1 YARGIASVIDTLRAR
16 TSVEVP
22 AKFTVS
28 MPQLSEDI
36 VYSITIT
43 SLPTHDPTLFPCS
56 YLIDW
61 KLDSDNPRTGFSAYF
76 NGNHYRFSG
85 ERIQEYHASND
96 SVPFCPA
103 KYGAI
108 NATGVQQSAQFAN
121 LLPVSIADN
130 LEKMLNDPNCTVT
143 FIPDTL
149 VRGKHL
155 AAITAISSVNGST
168 GSESEYLLDPGTL
181 FPNHIHI
188 ENSPGSISEQ
198 TIDIEFST
206 PRSSPAITEL
216 TEEKLISLYPEPFT
230 LMRRSSFSLQ
240 NLKNRP
246 LPGFSIPTING
257 KRFSRLTGDPF
268 ASTTLLAIIDHQASF
283 AEKFVA
289 ELRSAAQSSPVPVN
303 LVMAFTSNNADV
315 IEEIAGTP
323 LPGEAILHS
332 ARTLARDLGA
342 AELPALLI
350 VNTAGIVKDITVG
363 YNNDLSS
370 SVIQNIALIN
380 NKNN

>member
-1 YARGIASVIDTLRAR
+1 MKGIRNLLLLIIAAFVPPGSYARGVASVIDTLR
-16 TSVEVP
+16 TKTLVEIP

-28 MPQLSEDI
+28 MPQLAEDI
-36 VYSITIT
+36 VYSITLT
-43 SLPTHDPTLFPCS
+43 SLPTQDTALFPCS

-61 KLDSDNPRTGFSAYF
+61 KLDSENPRTGFSAYF

-85 ERIQEYHASND
+85 EKIQEYHASND

-130 LEKMLNDPNCTVT
+130 LEKMLSDPNCTVT

-149 VRGKHL
+149 VRGQQF

-168 GSESEYLLDPGTL
+168 GSESEYLLDPTTL
-181 FPNHIHI
+181 FPPHIHI

-198 TIDIEFST
+198 TIDIEFAT
-206 PRSSPAITEL
+206 PESSPAITEL
-216 TEEKLISLYPEPFT
+216 NEEKLISLYPEPFT

-246 LPGFSIPTING
+246 LPGFSVQTPTG
-257 KRFSRLTGDPF
+257 KRFSRLKGDPF
-268 ASTTLLAIIDHQASF
+268 ASTTLLAIINPEASF
-283 AEKFVA
+283 AKKFVA
-289 ELRSAAQSSPVPVN
+289 ELRSAAQSSPVPLN
-303 LVMAFTSNNADV
+303 
-315 IEEIAGTP
+315 
-323 LPGEAILHS
+323 
-332 ARTLARDLGA
+332 
-342 AELPALLI
+342 
-350 VNTAGIVKDITVG
+350 
-363 YNNDLSS
+363 
-370 SVIQNIALIN
+370 
-380 NKNN
+380 